1 MERKTIF
8 FNAKVKPVKPV
19 NQEFTL
25 CKVYVCALDKNR
37 NFSYIGKD
45 AADDALATLY
55 NCPVIGHLYVDE
67 QGNYRMGGHDMVITQ
82 DKDGSYY
89 FKSLCVPYGVIPQQ
103 EDVHYEEIEE
113 PDGRGK
119 KTYVVADCI
128 LWTGRYPELKE
139 AIYSQ
144 DCWFGQSMEIGILE
158 HTPLEE
164 DKNYTNILKYSYSAL
179 CLLGKS
185 DTPEYHVEPCF
196 PESKLEPYEFALNNA
211 QFTELMAQLKD
222 ELALCFANS
231 GKGGESMNENT
242 TVATEEQVKT
252 TEVFDDAANGVQTTE
267 DVAETTNSAPAVVEN
282 HFDNQ
287 ETPTGDPENFEN
299 THTNAVEQP
308 TTFSS
313 TYREKREAIDNALPH
328 IHETDDD
335 GVVHDV
341 YFWICDF
348 DDTHVFV
355 EKCEYQRESGY
366 TELKGRYAY
375 TFNDA
380 DKTATISG
388 DFEEMFVKWLT
399 KDELAQ
405 LDAMRTQ
412 YEELVQYKTKREQ
425 EDFKSAIDGALEEFS
440 DLEGN
445 EMFAEIAGNKYTYE
459 SVEAIK
465 DACYIVRGKCSAPI
479 KQHKSAADPTVPIA
493 GAKVETQP
501 TIYEEFFARYGTRK

>member
-19 NQEFTL
+19 NDEFTL

-55 NCPVIGHLYVDE
+55 NCPVIGHLTVDE
-67 QGNYRMGGHDMVITQ
+67 QGNCHMGGHDMVIAQ

-103 EDVHYEEIEE
+103 ENVHYEEIEE

-139 AIYSQ
+139 AIYSEE
-144 DCWFGQSMEIGILE
+144 CWFGQSMEIGILE
-158 HTPLEE
+158 HAPLEE

-185 DTPEYHVEPCF
+185 DDPDFHVEPCF
-196 PESKLEPYEFALNNA
+196 PISSIEPYEFALNNA
-211 QFTELMAQLKD
+211 QFTELMTQLKH
-222 ELALCFANS
+222 ELSLCFANT
-231 GKGGESMNENT
+231 GKGGEGMNENA
-242 TVATEEQVKT
+242 TVVTEQVET
-252 TEVFDDAANGVQTTE
+252 TEIFEETTDNAQTTE
-267 DVAETTNSAPAVVEN
+267 TTVTVEETPVVEEHSAEEAPATDV
-282 HFDNQ
+282 
-287 ETPTGDPENFEN
+287 PENFED
-299 THTNAVEQP
+299 THTDAVEQP

-348 DDTHVFV
+348 DDAHVFV
-355 EKCEYQRESGY
+355 EKCEYTRDAGY
-366 TELKGRYAY
+366 TEVKGRYAY
-375 TFNDA
+375 TFDDA
-380 DKTATISG
+380 NKTATVSG

-399 KDELAQ
+399 KDELDQLEAQ
-405 LDAMRTQ
+405 RTQ
-412 YEELVQYKTKREQ
+412 YEELVRYKAQREKTDF
-425 EDFKSAIDGALEEFS
+425 EDSIDLALGEFE

-445 EMFAEIAGNKYTYE
+445 DAFAAIVEKKYTYE
-459 SVEAIK
+459 SVEALK
-465 DACYIVRGKCSAPI
+465 DACYIVRGKFSAPV
-479 KQHKSAADPTVPIA
+479 KHPKTSGEPTVPV
-493 GAKVETQP
+493 GAKPENTP
-501 TIYEEFFARYGTRK
+501 NIYDEFFARYGKRK